1 MATIKLNNVYLEETY
16 TIAGKK
22 EHEGPLGNY
31 YDEIVEDNYLGE
43 KSFEK
48 AEIKMFKKAI
58 EGVLKKSR
66 LLSNDIDV
74 AIGGDLSNQIV
85 TSNYVMR
92 NFKIPFIGSY
102 SACST
107 SALNFIL
114 GSLFIENGFKNRV
127 LLFSGSHYNS
137 AERQFRNPCEYG
149 GQKKPCSTTTVTG
162 AGAFILTNKKR
173 KIKVS
178 SVTIGKVIDYNQ
190 DNINDMGTAMA
201 PSAYDTFKIHLNEL
215 SIDPSF
221 YDLILTGDLSYIGSK
236 IFKELCKSENILLD
250 NNYEDSGLLVYDR
263 ETQNVFSGGSG
274 CGCVSIAV
282 GGYVV
287 NQMKQGKIKRVL
299 VIATGALLSPTIIY
313 QKETIPCIA
322 HAYSLEVEE

>member
-92 NFKIPFIGSY
+92 NLY
-102 SACST
+102 
-107 SALNFIL
+107 
-114 GSLFIENGFKNRV
+114 
-127 LLFSGSHYNS
+127 
-137 AERQFRNPCEYG
+137 
-149 GQKKPCSTTTVTG
+149 
-162 AGAFILTNKKR
+162 
-173 KIKVS
+173 
-178 SVTIGKVIDYNQ
+178 
-190 DNINDMGTAMA
+190 
-201 PSAYDTFKIHLNEL
+201 
-215 SIDPSF
+215 
-221 YDLILTGDLSYIGSK
+221 
-236 IFKELCKSENILLD
+236 
-250 NNYEDSGLLVYDR
+250 
-263 ETQNVFSGGSG
+263 
-274 CGCVSIAV
+274 
-282 GGYVV
+282 
-287 NQMKQGKIKRVL
+287 
-299 VIATGALLSPTIIY
+299 
-313 QKETIPCIA
+313 
-322 HAYSLEVEE
+322 